1 MSESLRTTSNLT
13 DVYIDASEA
22 NKDKEIIR
30 YSKGK
35 SGKLIVI
42 FLCIKRL
49 IFQV

>member
-1 MSESLRTTSNLT
+1 LT

-35 SGKLIVI
+35 SGKLIEDERTQHLGI
-42 FLCIKRL
+42 AID
-49 IFQV
+49 Q